1 MSVTRRARKK
11 PCQTVKTMCKSAS
24 ITHCFTKKIR
34 MWQGKK
40 DKRICN
46 VLCNTILYVVFAVNN
61 PSKYMT
67 NFHCHILLPSILWRK
82 MSFCCTET
90 SIHYSIQP
98 VCSAEPKKIW
108 KKERK
113 WFLFCWWKEEITVYL
128 QLKNHTNENLLM
140 WFHHNFPYWNGAQHS
155 IYCAIGRIYVKCGN
169 SWKTW
174 FSEIFRL

>member
-24 ITHCFTKKIR
+24 ITHCFTRKKNTNVAR
-34 MWQGKK
+34 KK

-82 MSFCCTET
+82 MSFCCTVT

-98 VCSAEPKKIW
+98 VCSAEAKKIW
-108 KKERK
+108 KKKESD
-113 WFLFCWWKEEITVYL
+113 FCFVGEK
-128 QLKNHTNENLLM
+128 KKLL
-140 WFHHNFPYWNGAQHS
+140 YTCS
-155 IYCAIGRIYVKCGN
+155 
-169 SWKTW
+169 
-174 FSEIFRL
+174 